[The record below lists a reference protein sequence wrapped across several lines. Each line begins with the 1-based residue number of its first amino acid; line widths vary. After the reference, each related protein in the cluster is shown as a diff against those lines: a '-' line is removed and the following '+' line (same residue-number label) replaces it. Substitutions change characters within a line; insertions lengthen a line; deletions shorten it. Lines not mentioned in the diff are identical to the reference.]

1 MAAGLTHCVLEV
13 TSHGLA
19 QHRVTGCAFDVAV
32 VTNITHE
39 HLDFHKTYEMR
50 LEDVAAWIIGR
61 SIKAEILE
69 KKKAKAKR

>member
-1 MAAGLTHCVLEV
+1 MRDAGTEIAVLEA

-39 HLDFHKTYEMR
+39 HLDFHGSYEAYRDGQGAVVSVVERTETR
-50 LEDVAAWIIGR
+50 L
-61 SIKAEILE
+61 LP
-69 KKKAKAKR
+69 